1 MSAMGRHT
9 SRRRNGRRLAN
20 GKRLPKGRII
30 KPWGAKKAFLS
41 FDLLFC
47 ALPILLMLSFLLNQV
62 SLINE
67 AAQLHGAS
75 QQEYAELLSIADYA
89 VKQGAAIKEGQ
100 QGGEFSGSALYRP
113 NMISDYELSKI
124 PTEEIGSWMG
134 FESLHIGWDKG
145 EGTCVYR
152 IALRGDEVKKLYV
165 CGK

>member
-1 MSAMGRHT
+1 M
-9 SRRRNGRRLAN
+9 
-20 GKRLPKGRII
+20 KKGFI
-30 KPWGAKKAFLS
+30 S

-47 ALPILLMLSFLLNQV
+47 ALPLLIMISLLLNQV

-67 AAQLHGAS
+67 AAQLQGES
-75 QQEYAELLSIADYA
+75 VQEYSKLLSIADYA
-89 VKQGAAIKEGQ
+89 LKQGGALKEDQ
-100 QGGEFSGSALYRP
+100 QGGQFSGSALYRP
-113 NMISDYELSKI
+113 SVIDDYELSQI
-124 PTEEIGSWMG
+124 PSEEIRSWMG